1 LDRLALESNLHW
13 KRKENPSA
21 EWAARYG
28 GDFRLI
34 MDFLDRSQ
42 ETEKKRIFRRR
53 GRFIT
58 TAVTALVAAASFCFC
73 AYRQA
78 DTEKAL
84 REVETQ
90 RLNEKT
96 EQLEQLKNRSDHFL
110 ELAQLELNKQDDP
123 TKDVTALHY
132 LSRALHAY
140 PSNAKAAELAR
151 DLLCGKAWCAPI
163 TRALQSESESPLL
176 SATFGP
182 EGQVFAVSSDGN
194 FLSWNGDGSSL
205 VRRQALLSE
214 ESPSTGDNFAPNK
227 AMNLAAACF
236 SDDAEWLLVISPP
249 APSGTTARAQVW
261 SWSPQSASYECKC
274 PSIQITDRRRGKV
287 ELLTGSDYPCFCQH
301 AAKTPAC
308 ALL

>member
-1 LDRLALESNLHW
+1 
-13 KRKENPSA
+13 
-21 EWAARYG
+21 
-28 GDFRLI
+28 
-34 MDFLDRSQ
+34 M
-42 ETEKKRIFRRR
+42 
-53 GRFIT
+53 
-58 TAVTALVAAASFCFC
+58 
-73 AYRQA
+73 
-78 DTEKAL
+78 
-84 REVETQ
+84 
-90 RLNEKT
+90 
-96 EQLEQLKNRSDHFL
+96 
-110 ELAQLELNKQDDP
+110 
-123 TKDVTALHY
+123 TALHY

-261 SWSPQSASYECKC
+261 NWSPQSASYECKC
-274 PSIQITDRRRGKV
+274 PSIQITDPAHYYSIVRSSNGSLLVVISRRDNPSIRYSSTTLEVTTICKLHLDL
-287 ELLTGSDYPCFCQH
+287 EKSRRLASALTINCLPPCRPKERSGCGML
-301 AAKTPAC
+301 P
-308 ALL
+308 L